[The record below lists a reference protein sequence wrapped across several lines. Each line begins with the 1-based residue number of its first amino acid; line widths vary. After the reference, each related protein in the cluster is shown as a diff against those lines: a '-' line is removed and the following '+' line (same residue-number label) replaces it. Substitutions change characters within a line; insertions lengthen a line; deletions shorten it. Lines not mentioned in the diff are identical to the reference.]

1 MFNATMTCNMENIWW
16 KGDGGSV
23 QRKVD
28 GEQVRRTWG
37 RKSFRGSEGTCLHH
51 VLSSGTA
58 GDVFGVHGDE
68 VVYDDG
74 AHSKGTESVGE
85 GV

>member
-1 MFNATMTCNMENIWW
+1 
-16 KGDGGSV
+16 
-23 QRKVD
+23 
-28 GEQVRRTWG
+28 
-37 RKSFRGSEGTCLHH
+37 
-51 VLSSGTA
+51 VLSGGPA

-74 AHSKGTESVGE
+74 AHGKGAESVGE

>member
-1 MFNATMTCNMENIWW
+1 VGKEVVPWVRGNMPAP
-16 KGDGGSV
+16 
-23 QRKVD
+23 
-28 GEQVRRTWG
+28 
-37 RKSFRGSEGTCLHH
+37 

-74 AHSKGTESVGE
+74 AHSKGTESVSE